1 MRHEKTVDNYKI
13 NLKSQ
18 IAYLEFLK
26 SQNTF
31 GDSDF
36 DILIAIERWL
46 ASKGVTE
53 IEFKLASDEYA
64 GRIFL
69 QKAAYQLENSSYK
82 KKLKQLK

>member
-18 IAYLEFLK
+18 IAYLEFLRG
-26 SQNTF
+26 QNTF

-36 DILIAIERWL
+36 DILVAIERWL
-46 ASKGVTE
+46 ASKGVKE
-53 IEFKLASDEYA
+53 IEFKLPADEYA

-69 QKAAYQLENSSYK
+69 RKASYELENSVYRKVIS
-82 KKLKQLK
+82 

>member
-18 IAYLEFLK
+18 IAYLEFLR

-36 DILIAIERWL
+36 DILVAIERWL
-46 ASKGVTE
+46 ASKGVKE
-53 IEFKLASDEYA
+53 IEFKLQADEYA

-69 QKAAYQLENSSYK
+69 RKASYELENSVYRKVIS
-82 KKLKQLK
+82 

>member
-18 IAYLEFLK
+18 IAYVEFLR

-36 DILIAIERWL
+36 DILVAIERWL
-46 ASKGVTE
+46 ASKGVKE
-53 IEFKLASDEYA
+53 IEFKLPVDEYA

-69 QKAAYQLENSSYK
+69 RKASYELENSVYRKVIS
-82 KKLKQLK
+82 

>member
-18 IAYLEFLK
+18 IAYLEFLR

-36 DILIAIERWL
+36 DILVAIERWL
-46 ASKGVTE
+46 ASKGVKE
-53 IEFKLASDEYA
+53 IEFKLPADEYA

-69 QKAAYQLENSSYK
+69 RKASYELENSVYRKVIS
-82 KKLKQLK
+82 

>member
-18 IAYLEFLK
+18 IAYVEFIR

-36 DILIAIERWL
+36 DILLALERWL
-46 ASKGVTE
+46 ASKGVAE
-53 IEFKLASDEYA
+53 IEFKLAAEEYA

-69 QKAAYQLENSSYK
+69 KKAAYQLENSAYRK
-82 KKLKQLK
+82 ALR